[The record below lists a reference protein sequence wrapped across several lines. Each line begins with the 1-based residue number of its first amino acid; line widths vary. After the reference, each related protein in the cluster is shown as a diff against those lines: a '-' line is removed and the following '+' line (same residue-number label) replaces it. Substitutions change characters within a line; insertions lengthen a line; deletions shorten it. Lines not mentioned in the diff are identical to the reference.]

1 MWQQL
6 KAVIVLPFTAAVVVP
21 TLVLYQ
27 NGVGRLAYERAAPWN
42 VLTLVAAAVSRRHG
56 SAAVRVDGGLVRQG
70 RPGDFGFGNPPQHLV
85 VVGPYRHV
93 RNPMISGVLF
103 ILPPRPC
110 SLHRFR
116 CSPGWPSFCWSTLIY
131 IPLLRGARSREA
143 VRGGIPPLPEQRASL
158 DPSSDAVAGYFQP
171 PG

>member
-42 VLTLVAAAVSRRHG
+42 VLTLVAAAVLV
-56 SAAVRVDGGLVRQG
+56 AVGLLLFVSTATLFVKVG
-70 RPGDFGFGNPPQHLV
+70 RGTLAPWNPPQHLV
-85 VVGPYRHV
+85 LVGPYRHV

-103 ILPPRPC
+103 ILSAETLFFA
-110 SLHRFR
+110 SLSLLAWLAVF
-116 CSPGWPSFCWSTLIY
+116 LLVNAIY
-131 IPLLRGARSREA
+131 IPLLEEPGLEKRFGEEYAHYKRNVPRW
-143 VRGGIPPLPEQRASL
+143 IPRLTPWQ
-158 DPSSDAVAGYFQP
+158 DTFQP